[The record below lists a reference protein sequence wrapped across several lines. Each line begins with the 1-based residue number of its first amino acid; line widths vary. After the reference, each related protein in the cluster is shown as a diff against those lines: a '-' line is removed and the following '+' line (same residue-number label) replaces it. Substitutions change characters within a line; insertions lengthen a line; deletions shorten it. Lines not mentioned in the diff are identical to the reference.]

1 MYSLSRDADCGESER
16 AATSAETP
24 HVFTLSE
31 GIVKTY
37 GCEELEKDCAE
48 GWCPESVK
56 VVVEASL
63 AAPYVSRYLITSSS
77 DGSLFMI
84 ENYVD
89 VCLGYEA
96 GEENHASQYC

>member
-1 MYSLSRDADCGESER
+1 VKNWRKIVLR
-16 AATSAETP
+16 AGVPSP
-24 HVFTLSE
+24 L
-31 GIVKTY
+31 
-37 GCEELEKDCAE
+37 
-48 GWCPESVK
+48 K

-63 AAPYVSRYLITSSS
+63 TAPYVSRCLITSSS